1 MIAVLGLLFVLA
13 GLFSYL
19 ILIFVL
25 HRFTYRTWIFDAVVG
40 AGMTLAI
47 IDWVISGDS
56 ILALTT
62 VFLGGVWFLLTR
74 HELRLVGSQRLKL
87 REGDRVPAFT
97 LLTTDGKQVTE
108 QDCQSPCAT

>member
-25 HRFTYRTWIFDAVVG
+25 HRFTYRTWRFDAVVG

-47 IDWVISGDS
+47 IG
-56 ILALTT
+56 
-62 VFLGGVWFLLTR
+62 
-74 HELRLVGSQRLKL
+74 
-87 REGDRVPAFT
+87 
-97 LLTTDGKQVTE
+97 
-108 QDCQSPCAT
+108 